1 MRRTFKRKAPRAVKE
16 IMKFASKV
24 MGTSRVRVSPDLNKA
39 VWAKGV
45 RNVPYRLRIK
55 MSRKRDD
62 DEDAKE
68 KMFTLVE
75 NVAVTDFKELKTV
88 KVVEDAE

>member
-1 MRRTFKRKAPRAVKE
+1 
-16 IMKFASKV
+16 MKFASKV